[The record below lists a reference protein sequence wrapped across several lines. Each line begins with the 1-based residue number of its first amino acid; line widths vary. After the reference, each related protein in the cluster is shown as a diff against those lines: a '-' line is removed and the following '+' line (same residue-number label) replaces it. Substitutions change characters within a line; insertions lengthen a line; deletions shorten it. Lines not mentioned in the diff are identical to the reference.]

1 MNKLVSILF
10 LFVFLPLS
18 VFAKEIT
25 NIELLKAIEKEFV
38 EQGIANMV
46 ELEIFGGK
54 TDFDVKNAKETKIL
68 ISNLDTDVDNNKFTS
83 NAEIFADGVSVGK
96 TDLLGRFFVM
106 KEIYVP
112 IKDIAKDDIVK
123 AEDFELVAMRENRI
137 KNDSIINIEDMIG
150 KQAVKLLKAGKLVAN
165 RDLRDE
171 IIIKKG
177 QEVMV
182 LYKNKGLQITY
193 KMEALEDGAK
203 GNLIKFVNTKSAKE
217 VMAKVIDKNTAEIR
231 AE

>member
-1 MNKLVSILF
+1 MLKLFAVLF
-10 LFVFLPLS
+10 GLLFVPMNVIAGEVNSIDL
-18 VFAKEIT
+18 V
-25 NIELLKAIEKEFV
+25 KAIEKEFA

-54 TDFDVKNAKETKIL
+54 TDFAFDDAKDVKIL
-68 ISNLDTDVDNNKFTS
+68 ISDLKADDNNKFTT

-112 IKDIAKDDIVK
+112 TRDIAKDEVITSDALKTV
-123 AEDFELVAMRENRI
+123 LVRENRL
-137 KNDSIINIEDMIG
+137 KEDGLVDVDDIVG
-150 KQAVKLLKAGKLVAN
+150 KQAIRLLKAEKN
-165 RDLRDE
+165 ISKRDLRNE
-171 IIIKKG
+171 IVVKKG
-177 QEVMV
+177 QA
-182 LYKNKGLQITY
+182 LTIIYRNKGLQITS

-203 GNLIKFVNTKSAKE
+203 GDLVKFINTKSAKE
-217 VMAKVIDKNTAEIR
+217 VVAKVIDKNTAEVL